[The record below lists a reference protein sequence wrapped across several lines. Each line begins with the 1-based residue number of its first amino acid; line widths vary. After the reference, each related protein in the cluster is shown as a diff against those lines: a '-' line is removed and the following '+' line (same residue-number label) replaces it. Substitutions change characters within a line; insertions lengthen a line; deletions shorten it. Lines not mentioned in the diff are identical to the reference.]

1 MERSNVSLT
10 RFAQVAERRIGNNR
24 CRRDQRPSFRPMNLF
39 PTVLR
44 NRPRVVIGLLAGIAV
59 ALLVPLHVRPTVRAL
74 IGWDTAVWLY
84 LLLIWIKMA
93 RANQSNVQELAE
105 REDENAA
112 AVLVIVSAAA
122 VASLV
127 AIVAELATAKGHTPD
142 AWLHYLLTGATMLGA
157 WFLIPTMFTLH
168 YARHYYQSDSKQPA
182 LQFPDRH
189 LRPDYWD
196 LLYFS
201 FTIAVASQTS
211 DVALCSTAV
220 RRTALA
226 QSVLSFFF
234 NLAVLGLS
242 INIAA
247 SMVGG

>member
-1 MERSNVSLT
+1 M
-10 RFAQVAERRIGNNR
+10 
-24 CRRDQRPSFRPMNLF
+24 
-39 PTVLR
+39 
-44 NRPRVVIGLLAGIAV
+44 
-59 ALLVPLHVRPTVRAL
+59 
-74 IGWDTAVWLY
+74 WLY
-84 LLLIWIKMA
+84 LVLIWIKMA
-93 RANQSNVQELAE
+93 KAKQSNVQALAE

-112 AVLVIVSAAA
+112 TVLMIVSSAA
-122 VASLV
+122 VASIV
-127 AIVAELATAKGHTPD
+127 AIVVELSTAKSASAA
-142 AWLHYLLTGATMLGA
+142 AWPHYLLTGATMLGA

-168 YARHYYQSDSKQPA
+168 YARHYYQSDTKQPA

-189 LRPDYWD
+189 LKPGYWD
-196 LLYFS
+196 LLYLS

-247 SMVGG
+247 SLVGG